1 MKKIILMTLC
11 FFASFLAHAQLK
23 VQIGDLYYLLS
34 GVEASVTYNRTQ
46 VRGVDNNTAKYYNVS
61 QYDKEE
67 YVIPSSVN
75 YNGYDYKVTSIGY
88 EAFVPVLSD
97 GSYLDYYYDSYHIR
111 HDVDYIKT
119 IRLSNS
125 ISIVEESAFAWHPS
139 LETVDLPDVQSIGER
154 AFYRCVSLNT
164 VSMPNVEEI
173 EYSAFYSCSS
183 LESVSMPKVKSIES
197 NAFSSCSTLKSVY
210 IPNVESIGQYAFNSC
225 KNLVSITIPE
235 TTKNF
240 GNNVFSNC
248 PLLREIRYLS
258 STPPTNWVAT
268 TKTYVPDLVA
278 YSSPAYSINSANIIE
293 MITFGEN
300 SFTYSGQSPTTS
312 WTNNVEG
319 YTASLMMPTLNK
331 DVGEHEV
338 IIPVTFTKGDESF
351 TANVVYRYS
360 ITPVA
365 LTVKATNLSREYGE
379 ENPHVSFSYSGFING
394 EDESVIEELPVAS
407 TTATSRSDVGDYT
420 INVSGGSARNYSF
433 VYEPG
438 TLTITKT
445 PLTAKV
451 DDSSRQYGT
460 NNPAFTVSFTGLK
473 NDESVPKWSESLKIE
488 TNATIDSDVGTY
500 PITASGVPVN
510 YELSQIEDGTLT
522 VSQASLTIKANNAT
536 RMYYEEDPPFEFTCS
551 GFLNNDDKQ
560 VLTKNPTLK
569 TDATKTSS
577 AGKYKITP
585 SDAEAKNY
593 YFTYE
598 DGELTIA
605 KRQLTVT
612 SHCSREYGEENPP
625 FQIEYDGLVNNET
638 ESVFET
644 KPTGKT
650 TATKASPVGEYPIT
664 ISGGSSA
671 NYEFVYDPG
680 VLTVTKAPLSAKVN
694 DAMKVYGEENPT
706 FTFEFYGLKNSETEP
721 EWATTP
727 TFQTEATKSSGVGQ
741 YTVEAINGVA
751 KNYDLAD
758 ISMGVLSVSPAPL
771 TIKVND
777 AVRQYYAEN
786 PQFTFTYNGFVNGEN
801 KDVLTASPIV
811 STAATMLSGVGTYE
825 IKAENASSPNYSISY
840 TNGTLTITP
849 RTLFASV
856 GTYER
861 KYNEENPVFEIK
873 YDGFVGNDDV
883 KVLIT
888 EPEVKTSA
896 TRTSDV
902 GAYTIELSGGSADN
916 YQLAYSTGVL
926 TINKAEQT
934 IEWEQELD
942 DLKAGDNV
950 LLMANA
956 SSGLPITYTIDNSN
970 IAEIYTIG
978 DKTYLDCISGGK
990 LNIVAVQ
997 SGNHNYYSTPRARKI
1012 VIIQDGNPVDV
1023 VKGDVNNDGKAD
1035 ISDVVA
1041 VINTMAGNT
1050 TFKVT
1055 SDVNNDGKIDISDVV
1070 AIINIMAGV

>member
-1 MKKIILMTLC
+1 MFT
-11 FFASFLAHAQLK
+11 SFLVHAQLK
-23 VQIGDLYYLLS
+23 VQIGDLCYLLS
-34 GVEASVTYNRTQ
+34 GVEASVTSNRTQ
-46 VRGVDNNTAKYYNVS
+46 VRGVDNNTEKYYYVS

-88 EAFVPVLSD
+88 EAFVPVLRD
-97 GSYLDYYYDSYHIR
+97 GTLLDYYYDSYHIR
-111 HDVDYIKT
+111 HDVNFIKT

-125 ISIVEESAFAWHPS
+125 ISIVEEFAFACHPS
-139 LETVDLPDVQSIGER
+139 LETVDLPDVRSIGGS
-154 AFYRCVSLNT
+154 AFHRCVSLNT
-164 VSMPNVEEI
+164 ISMPNVEEI
-173 EYSAFYSCSS
+173 GSSAFYSCSS
-183 LESVSMPKVKSIES
+183 LESVSMPNVKSIES
-197 NAFSSCSTLKSVY
+197 SAFYSCSSLKSVY
-210 IPNVESIGQYAFNSC
+210 IPNVETIGQYAFQSC
-225 KNLVSITIPE
+225 QNLMSITIPE
-235 TTKNF
+235 TANNF
-240 GNNVFSNC
+240 GNNVFYNC

-268 TKTYVPDLVA
+268 SKTYVPDLVA
-278 YSSPAYSINSANIIE
+278 YSTPKYRINSANIIE

-300 SFTYSGQSPTTS
+300 SFTYSGQSPTPS

-319 YTASLMMPTLNK
+319 YTASLTMPTLNK
-331 DVGEHEV
+331 NVGEHEE
-338 IIPVTFTKGDESF
+338 IIPVTFTNGAETF

-360 ITPVA
+360 INPA
-365 LTVKATNLSREYGE
+365 SLTITAPTVSREYGE
-379 ENPHVSFSYSGFING
+379 ENPQFNITYSGLING
-394 EDESVIEELPVAS
+394 DGENVFTSKPSVT
-407 TTATSRSDVGDYT
+407 TTATKTSPVGEYPIT
-420 INVSGGSARNYSF
+420 ISGGNSANYEF

-438 TLTITKT
+438 TLTITKA

-460 NNPAFTVSFTGLK
+460 NNPAFTVSYTGLK

-522 VSQASLTIKANNAT
+522 VSQAPLTIKANNAT

-551 GFLNNDDKQ
+551 GFLNNEDKQ
-560 VLTKNPTLK
+560 VLTKSPILT
-569 TDATKTSS
+569 TDATQTSS

-585 SDAEAKNY
+585 SDAAAKNY
-593 YFTYE
+593 YITYE
-598 DGELTIA
+598 DGELTIT
-605 KRQLTVT
+605 KRQLNVT
-612 SHCSREYGEENPP
+612 SHCSREYGEENPS
-625 FQIEYDGLVNNET
+625 FEMEYNGLVNNET

-644 KPTGKT
+644 KPTGKA
-650 TATKASPVGEYPIT
+650 TATKTSPAGEYPIT

-671 NYEFVYDPG
+671 NYEFFYEPG

-694 DAMKVYGEENPT
+694 DAMKVYGEENPI
-706 FTFEFYGLKNSETEP
+706 FTIEFFGLKNSESEP
-721 EWATTP
+721 EWATAP
-727 TFQTEATKSSGVGQ
+727 TFQTDATKSSGVGQ
-741 YTVEAINGVA
+741 YNVTAINGVA

-758 ISMGVLSVSPAPL
+758 VSMGVLRVSPAPL

-786 PQFTFTYNGFVNGEN
+786 PQFTFTCNGFVNGDN
-801 KDVLTASPIV
+801 KEALTTSPTV
-811 STAATMLSGVGTYE
+811 STTATTLSGVGTYE

-888 EPEVKTSA
+888 EPIAKTSA
-896 TRTSDV
+896 TKTSDV
-902 GAYTIELSGGSADN
+902 GTYSIEISGGSADN
-916 YQLAYSTGVL
+916 YQFAYTSGVL

-950 LLMANA
+950 LLTANA
-956 SSGLPITYTIDNSN
+956 SSGLPITYTIDNST
-970 IAEIYTIG
+970 IAEIYSIG

-997 SGNHNYYSTPRARKI
+997 LGNNNYYSTPRARKI
-1012 VIIQDGNPVDV
+1012 VVIQDGGYVDV

-1041 VINTMAGNT
+1041 VINTMAGDT
-1050 TFKVT
+1050 TFKST
-1055 SDVNNDGKIDISDVV
+1055 SDVNNDGKTDISDVV